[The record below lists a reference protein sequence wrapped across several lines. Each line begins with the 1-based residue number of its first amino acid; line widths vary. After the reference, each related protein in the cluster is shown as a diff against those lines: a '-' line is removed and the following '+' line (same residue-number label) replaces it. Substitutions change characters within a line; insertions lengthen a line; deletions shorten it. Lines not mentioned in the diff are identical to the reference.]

1 LKGKLLVGS
10 VVLLLLIAAV
20 QQVRERVYVRGLLVA
35 VLDSFR
41 YSPAALGDGGAA
53 SDLRLFN
60 PMGIAMGPA
69 GELFVVDRGIRGE
82 GGRIIW
88 RIDPDGT
95 VDHVAGSGRREKPR
109 AGTPA
114 KESDFLSPE
123 GLTLGPDGLLYFA
136 DGQAKQVFRIEANG
150 ILSLVAGTGIGGVGG
165 DGGPAVQASLD
176 NPVDVRFDPGGNLYI
191 ADVYNHRIRRV
202 SPEGIIETVAGNGL
216 PGYSGDG
223 GPATEAQLDYPWGVF
238 VDPFTGNLLIADS
251 NNHRVREVDSAGRI
265 SSRAGWGELGYGG
278 DGGDAHLARLD
289 SPQSLGFD
297 CAGRMYIGDEHNH
310 VIRVVDLDGTI
321 RTLVGT
327 GAPGLA
333 RDGSAGIDAALNDPE
348 NMVVLCDGTVFL
360 TDGENGRV
368 LSVAP
373 DGTVRHV
380 AGRPP

>member
-150 ILSLVAGTGIGGVGG
+150 ILSLVAGTGIGG
-165 DGGPAVQASLD
+165 
-176 NPVDVRFDPGGNLYI
+176 
-191 ADVYNHRIRRV
+191 
-202 SPEGIIETVAGNGL
+202 
-216 PGYSGDG
+216 
-223 GPATEAQLDYPWGVF
+223 
-238 VDPFTGNLLIADS
+238 
-251 NNHRVREVDSAGRI
+251 GR
-265 SSRAGWGELGYGG
+265 W
-278 DGGDAHLARLD
+278 
-289 SPQSLGFD
+289 
-297 CAGRMYIGDEHNH
+297 
-310 VIRVVDLDGTI
+310 
-321 RTLVGT
+321 
-327 GAPGLA
+327 
-333 RDGSAGIDAALNDPE
+333 
-348 NMVVLCDGTVFL
+348 
-360 TDGENGRV
+360 
-368 LSVAP
+368 
-373 DGTVRHV
+373 
-380 AGRPP
+380 